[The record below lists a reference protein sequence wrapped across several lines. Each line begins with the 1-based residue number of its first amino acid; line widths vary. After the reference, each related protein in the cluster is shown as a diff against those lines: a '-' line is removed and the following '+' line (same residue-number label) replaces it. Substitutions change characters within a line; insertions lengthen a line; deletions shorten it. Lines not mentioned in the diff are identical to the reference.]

1 MSQPTIVILANSPI
15 VPRVELAESK
25 DFRPQENS
33 QILNVVKQFRDA
45 ENKIVVINENFL
57 TREIKDVLNQSN
69 YKLVCTDRQT
79 SGALATVALSVDQ
92 LEEDSPIIII
102 PSNSKV
108 EFDLDDFNST
118 MEDGDFIAGIITLES
133 SDPNMSY
140 VRSYQNTIIEIAEK
154 RVISSEA
161 TAGIFYFKN
170 RKALIDSIE
179 WALLN
184 RVTTDGK
191 YYIAP
196 ALNFFLTR
204 RLPIGKYKILGT
216 KYERIQG

>member
-1 MSQPTIVILANSPI
+1 MSQPTIVILANSPT

-33 QILNVVKQFRDA
+33 QILNVVNQFRDA
-45 ENKIVVINENFL
+45 GNKIVVINEKFL
-57 TREIKDVLNQSN
+57 TTEIKAVLNQSN

-79 SGALATVALSVDQ
+79 RGALATVALSVDQ

-118 MEDGDFIAGIITLES
+118 MEDGKFIAGIITLES

-179 WALLN
+179 
-184 RVTTDGK
+184 
-191 YYIAP
+191 
-196 ALNFFLTR
+196 
-204 RLPIGKYKILGT
+204 
-216 KYERIQG
+216 